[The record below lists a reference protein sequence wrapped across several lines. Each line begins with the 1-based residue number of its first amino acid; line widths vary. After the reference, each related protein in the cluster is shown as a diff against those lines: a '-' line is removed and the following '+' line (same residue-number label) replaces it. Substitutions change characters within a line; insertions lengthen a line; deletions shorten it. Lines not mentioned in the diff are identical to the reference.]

1 MTDIGH
7 GNGHATVLD
16 QSMVSPWTL
25 ALHVITDSSVHS
37 PMPEVSTPARACGT
51 VPGRRGTGPGRR
63 GAILNAVPCVAAM
76 VYGSLAKDFH
86 SQFSVTPPPRVC
98 RDLRSDVSMV
108 FQHTFRQSFREPT
121 HHASP
126 KPLSPNPQTAESLHL
141 VPR

>member
-108 FQHTFRQSFREPT
+108 FPAHLSAEFSGADSPRFPKTPFPKSPGSRIFAPRFR
-121 HHASP
+121 
-126 KPLSPNPQTAESLHL
+126 
-141 VPR
+141 